1 MKKKPNKSKSSW
13 ADPEDGAVWTQEQL
27 ERAELAVGEKV
38 LRPAAGTLTRPRGR
52 PKKENP
58 KELVRIRLS
67 PEVVRHF
74 RASGKGWQ
82 TRIDEALKAM
92 VTPPPT

>member
-1 MKKKPNKSKSSW
+1 MKKKSDTSKNTW
-13 ADPEDGAVWTQEQL
+13 KDPDDAPAWTQEQL
-27 ERAELAVGEKV
+27 ERAQLADGEKIV
-38 LRPAAGTLTRPRGR
+38 RLASGTLTRPRGR

-82 TRIDEALKAM
+82 TRIDEALKAI
-92 VTPPPT
+92 VPPPA